1 MKRLF
6 ISRALDPDSR
16 FHELEEMGIQVQD
29 QSLLE
34 IKAIEFS
41 LDKNYDWIF
50 FYSKNGI
57 SYFFDRYA
65 YDPGTRYGVMGS
77 ASASYFEELNGSQ
90 PDLIGGSSAEQ
101 IADQLNDMCGDKELL
116 FAKAKQSLS
125 SIEKLLEEKHGR
137 SSDHVHVY
145 DNSLKEEF
153 EIIGC
158 DILVFTSPMNVRAYF
173 NKYDYQQEIIFSI
186 GERTASMV
194 KTMTGKDSLFPIQSN
209 EEALFKLI
217 RDYLMDN

>member
-6 ISRALDPDSR
+6 ISRALDPESR
-16 FHELEEMGIQVQD
+16 FHELEQMGIQIQD

-34 IKAIEFS
+34 IKAVEFS
-41 LDKNYDWIF
+41 LEKNYDWVF

-57 SYFFDRYA
+57 RYFFDRYA
-65 YDPGTRYGVMGS
+65 YNPRTRFGVMGS
-77 ASASYFEELNGSQ
+77 ASASYFKELNGSQ
-90 PDLIGGSSAEQ
+90 ADLIGGSSAEQ

-125 SIEKLLEEKHGR
+125 SIEKILEEKHGKL
-137 SSDHVHVY
+137 SDHIHVY
-145 DNSLKEEF
+145 DNSVKEDF
-153 EIIGC
+153 DIDSC

-173 NKYDYQQEIIFSI
+173 NKYDYKQEVLFSI

-194 KTMTGKDSLFPIQSN
+194 KTLTGKDSLFPIQSN

-217 RDYLMDN
+217 HAYLKDN